1 MEQFKITQDEVFKTK
16 VVLNIRELSER
27 TGKTKKEIKEFI
39 IKYNLK
45 YGQHKEGYGVELYK
59 M

>member
-39 IKYNLK
+39 INNNLK

-59 M
+59 R